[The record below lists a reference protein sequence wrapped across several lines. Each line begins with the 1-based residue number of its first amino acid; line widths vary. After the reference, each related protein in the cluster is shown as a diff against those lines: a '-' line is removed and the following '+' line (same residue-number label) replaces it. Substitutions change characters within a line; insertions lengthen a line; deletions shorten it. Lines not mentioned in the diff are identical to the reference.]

1 MSCRAFVLFMQT
13 WSFVRI
19 GLDGGETVPTAVP
32 EKGLP
37 PSHIF

>member
-1 MSCRAFVLFMQT
+1 MQT
-13 WSFVRI
+13 WNFVRI
-19 GLDGGETVPTAVP
+19 GVDGGKAVPTAVP